1 MKIGRPV
8 GKLNYHR
15 GLRLIELAQI
25 SLIISTFITF
35 SVYCSKSVSLR
46 VFNSYGMKVAENLQV
61 IYVFI
66 YSFIYNFLLLLLY
79 FNIIKYESIIFKF
92 LFIFFVIVTNIAI
105 ILSDSK
111 NSIVEIFYKRYLLDR
126 KNKKQEKDE

>member
-1 MKIGRPV
+1 
-8 GKLNYHR
+8 
-15 GLRLIELAQI
+15 LIELAQI

-46 VFNSYGMKVAENLQV
+46 VFDSYGMKVAVNLQV

-79 FNIIKYESIIFKF
+79 FYIIKYESIIFKF

-111 NSIVEIFYKRYLLDR
+111 NSIVENFYKRYLLDR
-126 KNKKQEKDE
+126 NNKKQEKDE